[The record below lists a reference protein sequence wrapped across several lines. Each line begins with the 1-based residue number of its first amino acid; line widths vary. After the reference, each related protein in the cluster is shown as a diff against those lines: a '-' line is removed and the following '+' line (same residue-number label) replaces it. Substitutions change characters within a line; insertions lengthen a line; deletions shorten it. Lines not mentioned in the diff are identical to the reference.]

1 MEQKGENR
9 EARDIEDHIP
19 EGTETILL
27 VDDEECL
34 RELGVELLS
43 DFGYI
48 VLTATDGE
56 SALEVYEKELERID
70 LVILDLV
77 IPGMGGKICYEEI
90 LKINPRAKIL
100 IVSGY
105 PAEGPGKEALEAG
118 VKGFVEKPFDL
129 AHMLKTV
136 REILDQD

>member
-9 EARDIEDHIP
+9 KLSDMEDHIP

-56 SALEVYEKELERID
+56 SALEIYEKELARID

-77 IPGMGGKICYEEI
+77 IPGMGDKICYEEI

-100 IVSGY
+100 IISGY

-118 VKGFVEKPFDL
+118 AKGFVGKPFDL

-136 REILDQD
+136 RKILDQD